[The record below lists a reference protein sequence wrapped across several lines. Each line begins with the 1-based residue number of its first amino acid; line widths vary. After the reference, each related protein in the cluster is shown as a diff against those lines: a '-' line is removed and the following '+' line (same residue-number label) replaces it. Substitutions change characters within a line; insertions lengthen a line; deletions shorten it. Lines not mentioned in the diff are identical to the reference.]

1 MSSGVQQLRTIVQ
14 EGIRIQRGNPEPVN
28 YVDATS
34 ALSDAIAR
42 QNHVIFGRRGCGK
55 TLLLHES
62 EKRVRD
68 DVRVVY
74 VNCEDYKQHSF
85 PNVLIEILDQLFRE
99 LERNLT
105 GWFGKKKRSRE
116 LIQEI
121 RAELSKLKERPDER
135 EAQVRESKSS
145 EDRSED
151 SLKVAGGLQVGMA
164 EHSAQKAATERE
176 YKEHD
181 SKILRLNLLLPQ
193 LKERIR
199 EFFELSGDV
208 KSVFLALDDFYH
220 LPRNIQPYVA
230 DYVHRLCK
238 DVPLYFKIATLRHA
252 SSLYADRG
260 KQPIGVQERHDYQP
274 IDVDFTLANFKR
286 TATQLNQILYA
297 YGEKAGM
304 SKEEI
309 DELFIG
315 EGYDRL
321 VLAAGGVPRDFLSL
335 LLEALSPKPAG
346 EERIGKDDVRLMSMG
361 VFQRRIEELKE
372 DSEKQ
377 DQDILLRGIHAITK
391 FCLEKKVNVF
401 LVSEQA
407 LQEPNGLRELLNRL
421 LDYRIIHS
429 VGTALTHKSIAGTF
443 SAYALD
449 IGAYAK
455 YRKLEGRFREV
466 DITAHDAR
474 EQCRNSPVLD
484 RDELIQLLKI
494 APANPYI
501 ASPEAEDEETP
512 NVAE

>member
-1 MSSGVQQLRTIVQ
+1 VSSGVQKLRTIVQ
-14 EGIRIQRGNPEPVN
+14 EGIRIQRGSPEPVS
-28 YVDATS
+28 YVDA
-34 ALSDAIAR
+34 ANAINDAIAR

-62 EKRVRD
+62 EKRARD

-99 LERNLT
+99 LEKNLT

-116 LIQEI
+116 LVQEI
-121 RAELSKLKERPDER
+121 RAELAKLKQRPDEL
-135 EAQVRESKSS
+135 EARVRESKSS
-145 EDRSED
+145 EGGSDD
-151 SLKVAGGLQVGMA
+151 SLKVAGYGLQVGMA

-181 SKILRLNLLLPQ
+181 SKLLQLNLLLPK

-199 EFFELSGDV
+199 EFFELSGEV

-252 SSLYADRG
+252 SSLYADRD

-274 IDVDFTLANFKR
+274 INVDFTLASFKR
-286 TATQLNQILYA
+286 TAAQLNQILYA

-309 DELFIG
+309 DDLFMG
-315 EGYDRL
+315 EGYNRL

-335 LLEALSPKPAG
+335 LLEALSPKPIG
-346 EERIGKDDVRLMSMG
+346 EERIGKDDVRQMSMG

-372 DSEKQ
+372 DSEQQ
-377 DQDILLRGIHAITK
+377 DQDTLLRGIHAITK
-391 FCLEKKVNVF
+391 FCLDKQESVF
-401 LVSEQA
+401 LVPDQA

-429 VGTALTHKSIAGTF
+429 VGTALTHKSVQGTF

-466 DITAHDAR
+466 DITAPDAR
-474 EQCRNSPVLD
+474 ELCRNSPILNGD
-484 RDELIQLLKI
+484 ALLQLLKTV
-494 APANPYI
+494 P
-501 ASPEAEDEETP
+501 ASPYVGPEDEDENP
-512 NVAE
+512 RVEH